1 MKKFISRF
9 FLWFFL
15 RFTKVIDLFLFFILI
30 FAIPGMY
37 IFTRL
42 GSRKLKF
49 SRELLKNI
57 GIYPIRDHYY
67 YPLFKDSKLKK
78 SLREPRYLPGID
90 FCEEKQLHL
99 LENFTFGKELENMKL
114 NEKKYEIKEFYLN
127 NGGFESGD
135 AEFLYQFIRF
145 FKPKKV
151 IEIGSGNST
160 KIANKALLRNESE
173 DKKDFFHTC
182 IEPYEM
188 PWLETLD
195 LKVVRNI
202 LEDCDMEM
210 FDKLEANDLL
220 FIDSSHIIRPQGD
233 VLKEY
238 LEIIPRLKSGVMI
251 HVHDIFTP
259 RDYLDEW
266 IREDVKFWNEQYLL
280 ECLLSNNHRYEIV
293 AALNFLKH
301 TNYLKLKKVCPYLD
315 KNREPGSIYFKVK

>member
-1 MKKFISRF
+1 MLLRF
-9 FLWFFL
+9 FKKYSFL
-15 RFTKVIDLFLFFILI
+15 VDLFLFFILI
-30 FAIPGMY
+30 FSIPGMY
-37 IFTRL
+37 VFTRL

-57 GIYPIRDHYY
+57 GIYPIQDHYY
-67 YPLFKDSKLKK
+67 FPLFKDSRLKK

-99 LENFTFGKELENMKL
+99 LENFSFAKELENMKL
-114 NEKKYEIKEFYLN
+114 NEKKYEVKDFYIN

-135 AEFLYQFIRF
+135 AEVLYQFIRY

-151 IEIGSGNST
+151 IEIGGGEST
-160 KIANKALLRNESE
+160 KIANKALLRNKAE
-173 DKKDFFHTC
+173 DNKEFSHTC
-182 IEPYEM
+182 IEPYEK

-195 LKVVRNI
+195 VDLIRNI
-202 LEDCDMEM
+202 VEDCDIEM

-238 LEIIPRLKSGVMI
+238 LEIIPRLKSGVII

-259 RDYLDEW
+259 RDYPDEW
-266 IREDVKFWNEQYLL
+266 IREDVRFWNEQYFV
-280 ECLLSNNHRYEIV
+280 ECLLSNNHKYEIL

-301 TNYLKLKKVCPYLD
+301 TNFSKLKKVCPYLD
-315 KNREPGSIYFKVK
+315 ENREPGSIYFKVK